1 MRSLRGLASLGLVA
15 CLVACGGSSSSGSG
29 STGGGGSDAGGGST
43 DAGTD
48 TGGGSTD
55 AGTGSGGGG
64 STDAGSGSGGGSS
77 DAGTGGGSDAGT
89 GGTASDCG
97 NLVPSSFGTMVS
109 WTGHYDGI
117 QGISG
122 LPVGSGDGFVAPM
135 LSNIMHPNWTLVSTV
150 GTATGTYGAWEG
162 TLFGQPAGF
171 AAWTYVSG
179 SLYAASHVDQTG
191 HSTVGTEAQLYG
203 SEMVT
208 AEYPEGGFV
217 VAGQLL
223 GPGGEPNRR
232 RIQIFDTNGM
242 SRFLSPLAS
251 DSAIFGLG
259 VDNRGNTLVIQAGP
273 ASCGGCV
280 LGQWFGRPGTAP
292 FVGPSF
298 TLLSSFVPGASTW
311 FETGEL
317 MNGGLAIR
325 RRDYEAATAGATR
338 VTSSQWLVTVDALST
353 TSVSAP
359 SWMQPD
365 TDLQIVRGFGG
376 YALLPNGAHNGACQA
391 SVSFYSFDGNYCGQ
405 VSSQNFSP
413 GTSNCGDTYD
423 LRMGHD
429 GTLMYRLPPSLETVS
444 AAGRDVTY
452 SLRYWPRSLR

>member
-1 MRSLRGLASLGLVA
+1 M
-15 CLVACGGSSSSGSG
+15 
-29 STGGGGSDAGGGST
+29 
-43 DAGTD
+43 
-48 TGGGSTD
+48 
-55 AGTGSGGGG
+55 
-64 STDAGSGSGGGSS
+64 
-77 DAGTGGGSDAGT
+77 
-89 GGTASDCG
+89 
-97 NLVPSSFGTMVS
+97 
-109 WTGHYDGI
+109 
-117 QGISG
+117 
-122 LPVGSGDGFVAPM
+122 
-135 LSNIMHPNWTLVSTV
+135 
-150 GTATGTYGAWEG
+150 
-162 TLFGQPAGF
+162 
-171 AAWTYVSG
+171 
-179 SLYAASHVDQTG
+179 
-191 HSTVGTEAQLYG
+191 
-203 SEMVT
+203 
-208 AEYPEGGFV
+208 
-217 VAGQLL
+217 
-223 GPGGEPNRR
+223 
-232 RIQIFDTNGM
+232 
-242 SRFLSPLAS
+242 
-251 DSAIFGLG
+251 
-259 VDNRGNTLVIQAGP
+259 
-273 ASCGGCV
+273 
-280 LGQWFGRPGTAP
+280 
-292 FVGPSF
+292 
-298 TLLSSFVPGASTW
+298 LSSFVPGASTW